1 MGNGLEAKIESGFAS
16 SLRNIARKKW
26 SHLMAGGNFLRY
38 YFDDL
43 TKEANAQRRLPMILG
58 VLEEVGKVSVIYA
71 FGKTLQLY

>member
-26 SHLMAGGNFLRY
+26 SHLMPGGTFLRY

-43 TKEANAQRRLPMILG
+43 PKEANAERSLPVIVG
-58 VLEEVGKVSVIYA
+58 VLAEVGKVSVIYA